1 MDDDLDDWMFDDWED
16 EEFED
21 PHDLVDG
28 EDTGEEPF
36 DGFDDLDDVLAA
48 EDVDDLDD
56 PGDPGS
62 VAIFSGERDDELGG
76 LDDAGATVGT
86 NRASTAATGD
96 ERMGWSA
103 WDVGTVFAIGGWM
116 ADQHA
121 DRTAR
126 QVAAVLAERDSSRPA
141 GGRPLGAE
149 QPPPPS
155 GVAYDTAAPPLV
167 VGAPL
172 AQGSLYA
179 ELHRATSAG
188 ADLMVQAQG
197 PGGPDGTLLLVI
209 SAVPSS
215 SGPRL
220 WVVAEEYPGGFSATR
235 LVPVFLPERSAG
247 LAVFATDHPSEA
259 ADAAAWA
266 CGREGVAV
274 EDLTVTHRR

>member
-16 EEFED
+16 EEFDED
-21 PHDLVDG
+21 VHDLAEV
-28 EDTGEEPF
+28 EESEEESF
-36 DGFDDLDDVLAA
+36 GGFDDVLAA
-48 EDVDDLDD
+48 EGVDDIEALETW
-56 PGDPGS
+56 GDEP
-62 VAIFSGERDDELGG
+62 ATELGG
-76 LDDAGATVGT
+76 LEAADVPLGT
-86 NRASTAATGD
+86 NRASTTTGG

-126 QVAAVLAERDSSRPA
+126 QVAAALAERDISRPP

-149 QPPPPS
+149 QPPPSS
-155 GVAYDTAAPPLV
+155 GFPYDTAAPSLV

-172 AQGSLYA
+172 AQGSLFA
-179 ELHRATSAG
+179 ELHRATTTGSEV
-188 ADLMVQAQG
+188 MIQAQG
-197 PGGPDGTLLLVI
+197 PGGPEGTLLLVI

-220 WVVAEEYPGGFSATR
+220 WVVAEEHPDGFSATR
-235 LVPVFLPERSAG
+235 LVPVFVPERSAQ
-247 LAVFATDHPSEA
+247 LAIFATDHATEA

-266 CGREGVAV
+266 CGREGVAL
-274 EDLTVTHRR
+274 DRLTVTRRH